1 MALIKISFKEGE
13 RSKAVSIIG
22 EDGLPIVCI
31 PENSIMIQEERFD
44 RYKEELER
52 ANIFPIYISAN
63 YHKQTNSYAS

>member
-1 MALIKISFKEGE
+1 MALIKISFKEEE
-13 RSKAVSIIG
+13 RSKATRIIG

-44 RYKEELER
+44 KYKKELER

-63 YHKQTNSYAS
+63 YHKQKNS